1 MPELVIRYATL
12 ADCEACH
19 AIEMLCFDP
28 AEAASQASIR
38 TRIEVF
44 ASGFLVAE
52 MAGIIC
58 GFINSGATNA
68 DDLADEELKQMV
80 GHAANGHNLVVFSL
94 AVHPQY
100 QGRGIA
106 RALLSRYIA
115 QAQHLGKQ
123 RILLLCKSNLV
134 PLYARFGFIDQGL
147 SASTHG
153 GAIWHTMEYRI

>member
-1 MPELVIRYATL
+1 MPELLIRYATL
-12 ADCEACH
+12 TDCEACH
-19 AIEMLCFDP
+19 AIEMRCFDA
-28 AEAASQASIR
+28 AEAATKASIR

-52 MAGIIC
+52 MAGMIC

-68 DDLADEELKQMV
+68 NDLADEQLKQMI
-80 GHAANGHNLVVFSL
+80 GHAADGHNLVVFSL

-106 RALLSRYIA
+106 RALLSRYLV
-115 QAQHLGKQ
+115 QAQQLGKQ
-123 RILLLCKSNLV
+123 RVLLLCKANLV
-134 PLYARFGFIDQGL
+134 SLYTRFGFIDQGL